1 MKTITLKT
9 DDSFFEKV
17 NELAKQLHIT
27 KSELIRRSIAEYE
40 SLMKRSAMKAQMKEA
55 SFRVRDAGKEMSDAF
70 EVMLNDGLENA

>member
-40 SLMKRSAMKAQMKEA
+40 SLMKRNAMKAQMKEA